1 MSKTLKK
8 SHPKIYDLVKKQ
20 PVARF
25 FYQGSH
31 THPVRRT
38 VLIIEETSTMIR
50 GYEFR
55 EGTETRTVDDALLN
69 IKSYRKDRIPKWG
82 DYKRLRMSY
91 KTFLKNPL
99 DSTLERFPILSM
111 FRDGA

>member
-1 MSKTLKK
+1 V
-8 SHPKIYDLVKKQ
+8 YDLVKKQ

-25 FYQGSH
+25 YYKGGH

-38 VLIIEETSTMIR
+38 VLVIEETPTLIK

-55 EGTETRTVDDALLN
+55 EGSTVRDADAAMLN
-69 IKSYRKDRIPKWG
+69 VKSYRKDRIAKWG

-91 KTFLKNPL
+91 KTFLKSPKA
-99 DSTLERFPILSM
+99 STLERFPILVM
-111 FRDGA
+111 FKEGA